1 MHRMPLHNESPARFL
16 ASTDRAIMTRAYHDD
31 RSLIARQRLYDHQ
44 RPHYDLPGMV
54 LDQAGDREGVWLD
67 VGCGN
72 GKYLHRIRAE
82 RPQVRAVGLDLSTTM
97 LTDPTRPA
105 VCADAAHL
113 PLRTGS
119 AQVVLAMHMLY
130 HLADPD
136 QALAGMA
143 RVLEPEGILTVS
155 TNAHNDKA
163 ELDEWWARAA
173 ADVLGTTAGPRR
185 VKLSASFPAEQAAD
199 RVAAHF
205 AEVKVIDLDGT
216 IEVDTPAPILKH
228 YASYRAWS
236 HQVHVPFDQTLSRVE
251 HLLRQELE
259 KGPLHITTHQKMVI
273 ARHPKSAQTRTD
285 SSGGR
290 SKM

>member
-1 MHRMPLHNESPARFL
+1 MNRMPRHNESPVRFL
-16 ASTDRAIMTRAYHDD
+16 ASTDRAVVTRAYHDD
-31 RSLIARQRLYDHQ
+31 QPLVARQRLYDHQ
-44 RPHYDLPGMV
+44 RPRYDLPGMV
-54 LDQAGDREGVWLD
+54 LDQVGDREGVWLD

-97 LTDPTRPA
+97 FTTPTRPA
-105 VCADAAHL
+105 VCADAARL
-113 PLRTGS
+113 PVRTGS
-119 AQVVLAMHMLY
+119 AQVVLGMHMLY

-143 RVLEPEGILTVS
+143 RALESEGVLVVS
-155 TNAHNDKA
+155 TNAHSDKA

-185 VKLSASFPAEQAAD
+185 VKLSASFPAEEAAD
-199 RVAAHF
+199 RVATHF

-216 IEVDTPAPILKH
+216 IEVDTPVPILKH

-236 HQVHVPFDQTLSRVE
+236 HQVHVPFDQTLSRVD

-259 KGPLHITTHQKMVI
+259 DGPLRITTHQKMVI
-273 ARHPKSAQTRTD
+273 ARHPRPAQTLAGG
-285 SSGGR
+285 SGGR
-290 SKM
+290 SKT